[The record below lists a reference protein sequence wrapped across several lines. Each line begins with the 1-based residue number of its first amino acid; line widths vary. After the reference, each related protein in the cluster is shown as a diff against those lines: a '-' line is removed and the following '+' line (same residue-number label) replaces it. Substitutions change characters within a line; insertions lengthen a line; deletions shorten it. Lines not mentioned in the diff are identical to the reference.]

1 MHGDAYTERNKN
13 ALPRRHPAF
22 TDNAVSPATFGE
34 IVCEG
39 SNTRYGSEGLVFF
52 TRLTR
57 EEDRMVNAFFHRF
70 LCLSL
75 LTAFVLPSSLA
86 SAAPKSGG
94 TLTLAIKRRMNLMNP
109 MVNTGSTEHNIRTLM
124 FEPLLGMDLKGNIEP
139 RLAESWKISDDGKEY
154 VFQLRKG
161 VKFHDGREMTSADI
175 KFAIEYSMNPKNG
188 AYGFRQ
194 LADVASVEATS
205 KYVLTIRLKR
215 PSTPFL
221 GALTSIQTF
230 SVVPKGSLE
239 EGVSKP
245 STFPPGTGPFKFVKW
260 EPRQRIVFERFD
272 DYWGEKAFVDSVV
285 LRPIQDA
292 TVRFTALRTGEVDMV
307 EISPYEWV
315 RKVLRGEVSGIKAV
329 PASHASFRRVTFNVA
344 APPFDDRKV
353 RLAVAHAIDRQQA
366 LEAAYLGFGAAT
378 EQVYPQG
385 HLWFVEEVKAKPYD
399 PARAKT
405 LLREAGYK
413 GEPVELMISSG
424 VYNEAVGVAVQ
435 SQLKKVGLNVKL
447 NMVERGTGLAL
458 RRSGKFAFRT
468 GGGSVNA
475 DPYDAYIDFQ
485 CEQDS
490 SKRIRNE
497 SGYCNPEVDSWL
509 EKLRTEQ
516 KQEKRKI
523 LLRQIVSRLQ
533 SDVPQVNLGFAPEF
547 FSMRN
552 YVKGFQT
559 DLNGMFVWQ
568 GGGLQRAWLD
578 K

>member
-1 MHGDAYTERNKN
+1 MVSAGFRTILSLGLMTTL
-13 ALPRRHPAF
+13 ALPF
-22 TDNAVSPATFGE
+22 SSVSAE
-34 IVCEG
+34 
-39 SNTRYGSEGLVFF
+39 
-52 TRLTR
+52 
-57 EEDRMVNAFFHRF
+57 
-70 LCLSL
+70 
-75 LTAFVLPSSLA
+75 
-86 SAAPKSGG
+86 PKSGG

-109 MVNTGSTEHNIRTLM
+109 LVNTGSTEHNIRTLM
-124 FEPLLGMDLKGNIEP
+124 FEPLLGMDLKGNIQP
-139 RLAESWKISDDGKEY
+139 RLAESWKISEDGKAY
-154 VFQLRKG
+154 VFQLRKD
-161 VKFHDGREMTSADI
+161 VKFHDGREMTAADV
-175 KFAIEYSMNPKNG
+175 KFSMDYTMNKRNG

-194 LADVASVEATS
+194 LTDVQSVATTGKHS
-205 KYVLTIRLKR
+205 LTIRLKKA
-215 PSTPFL
+215 STPFL

-230 SVVPKGSLE
+230 SVVPKESLE
-239 EGVSKP
+239 QGVSKP
-245 STFPPGTGPFKFVKW
+245 SSFPPGTGPFKFVKW
-260 EPRQRIVFERFD
+260 EPRQRIVFARFD

-292 TVRFTALRTGEVDMV
+292 TVRFTALRTGDVDMV

-315 RKVLRGEVSGIKAV
+315 RKVKEGGVSGIRAV
-329 PASHASFRRVTFNVA
+329 PASHASFRRVTFNVK

-366 LEAAYLGFGAAT
+366 LEAAYLGFGGAT
-378 EQVYPQG
+378 EQVYPDG
-385 HLWFVEEVKAKPYD
+385 HLWFVEDVEAKPHD

-424 VYNEAVGVAVQ
+424 IYNEAVGVAVQ
-435 SQLKKVGLNVKL
+435 SQLKKVGFNVKL

-485 CEQDS
+485 CEPDS
-490 SKRIRNE
+490 GKRIRNE
-497 SGYCNPEVDSWL
+497 SGYCDPQVDSWL

-516 KQEKRKI
+516 DTEKRKA

-533 SDVPQVNLGFAPEF
+533 ADVPQVNLGFAPEF
-547 FSMRN
+547 FTMRDH
-552 YVKGFQT
+552 VKGFET
-559 DLNGMFVWQ
+559 DLNGIFVWP

-578 K
+578 R